1 MTVLDRIDTTPGT
14 RAEHDGQ
21 DVATP
26 IHDLGALAD
35 RSTTGLALAELT
47 RLIDDLHGAHGTGDH
62 LRALSNL
69 VAIQPLIGL
78 LTSIKQQLIDT
89 GQPADEHTND
99 DAGYL

>member
-1 MTVLDRIDTTPGT
+1 MTVLDHIDTTPDT
-14 RAEHDGQ
+14 WSDRDSQ
-21 DVATP
+21 DPATP
-26 IHDLGALAD
+26 IHDPGPLAD
-35 RSTTGLALAELT
+35 RSATGLALAELT

-89 GQPADEHTND
+89 GQPADEHTNED
-99 DAGYL
+99 GGYL